1 MDAAQPRASSK
12 TFYAVLSIGA
22 ALLTIALKF
31 LAYGVTGSVGLLS
44 DATESV
50 VNLLA
55 AVVALWALI
64 VAARPPD
71 DDHAFGHSKAEY
83 FSSGFEGALIVLAA
97 LSIAATAW
105 QRLLA
110 PRPIEAVGLGLALSL
125 AASAVNGV
133 VAWVLLRAGRRLRS
147 ITLEADA
154 RHLLTDVWTTGGV
167 LLGIGLVQL
176 TGWLVLDPLIAIL
189 VAGHIVWAGVRLI
202 RDTGYGLL
210 DQVLPAEDRA
220 AISAVLAVHEKEGI
234 VFHAIRTRAAGPRRF
249 VSLHVLVPG
258 HWSVTSGHALCDE
271 IELSI
276 IAALPE
282 CHVMTHLEPI
292 EDPIAWQDMELDR
305 LSGGR

>member
-1 MDAAQPRASSK
+1 MGAALLQSPSK
-12 TFYAVLSIGA
+12 TFYAALSIGA

-31 LAYGVTGSVGLLS
+31 TAYAVTDSVGLLS

-55 AVVALWALI
+55 ALVALWALV

-97 LSIAATAW
+97 LSIALAAW
-105 QRLLA
+105 PRLLN
-110 PRPIEAVGLGLALSL
+110 PQPIEEVGLGLALSL

-176 TGWLVLDPLIAIL
+176 TGWLVLDPLIAFL
-189 VAGHIVWAGVRLI
+189 VAAQIIWAGVRLI

-271 IELSI
+271 IELAIS
-276 IAALPE
+276 AALPE
-282 CHVMTHLEPI
+282 CHVMTHLEPL
-292 EDPIAWQDMELDR
+292 EDPIAWQDQELDR
-305 LSGGR
+305 IREHG